1 MAEFF
6 LSKIR
11 SSATLAFEVPAGYN
25 SVMIKPQRSDPDPEL
40 LSLLRRHEA
49 ELRARGVE
57 ALTVF
62 GSRARGGATEGS
74 DVDLAV
80 RPGPTFSA
88 GGFDHFGRLDALR
101 EHLANVLGCTVDLVE
116 EGAVRPRL
124 QQVIDREGV
133 RAF

>member
-1 MAEFF
+1 MAGFF
-6 LSKIR
+6 LLKIR
-11 SSATLAFEVPAGYN
+11 SSAALAFGVPAGYN
-25 SVMIKPQRSDPDPEL
+25 AVMITLQRSGPEL
-40 LSLLRRHEA
+40 LTLLRRHEA

-80 RPGPTFSA
+80 RPGPTFST
-88 GGFDHFGRLDALR
+88 GGFDHFGKLDALR
-101 EHLANVLGCTVDLVE
+101 DHLATVLGCTVDLVE

-124 QQVIDREGV
+124 RQVIEREGV

>member
-1 MAEFF
+1 M
-6 LSKIR
+6 
-11 SSATLAFEVPAGYN
+11 
-25 SVMIKPQRSDPDPEL
+25 MIKPQRSDPEL

-80 RPGPTFSA
+80 RPGPTFSS

-101 EHLANVLGCTVDLVE
+101 EHLATVLGCTVDLVE

-124 QQVIDREGV
+124 RQVIDREGV

>member
-1 MAEFF
+1 MAGFF

-11 SSATLAFEVPAGYN
+11 SSAALAFGVPAGYN
-25 SVMIKPQRSDPDPEL
+25 AVMIKPQRSGPEL
-40 LSLLRRHEA
+40 LTLLRRHEA

-62 GSRARGGATEGS
+62 GSRARGGASEGS

-80 RPGPTFSA
+80 RPGPTFST
-88 GGFDHFGRLDALR
+88 GGFDHFGKLDALR
-101 EHLANVLGCTVDLVE
+101 DHLATVLGCTVDLVE
-116 EGAVRPRL
+116 EAAVRPRL
-124 QQVIDREGV
+124 RRVIEREGM